1 MPLSGCR
8 QRLPD
13 DAILHKLKCRV
24 RFVVGTVERYNFRQM
39 RHMTMKPIFSLMG
52 IACAQA
58 A

>member
-1 MPLSGCR
+1 MPLPGR
-8 QRLPD
+8 RLRRPD
-13 DAILHKLKCRV
+13 SADTTQTEV
-24 RFVVGTVERYNFRQM
+24 PFVNGAVASYNSPHM

>member
-1 MPLSGCR
+1 V
-8 QRLPD
+8 Q
-13 DAILHKLKCRV
+13 
-24 RFVVGTVERYNFRQM
+24 FVAGTADRYTFPQM